1 MENKEDH
8 KIRLAQGSC
17 LIALVIASQIGLYF
31 LGKYDGYLGTKPI
44 NVEVR
49 NIDGDQYEDI
59 VLRNKEGKIVN
70 ILYGTKKGNF
80 EDKTLVYKKKII
92 RLWKEYGEERQSFVQ
107 SLLNR
112 YEGKKSK
119 LEEEIAK
126 LEEEKEN
133 NLEGLR

>member
-70 ILYGTKKGNF
+70 ILYGTKKAILKIKLLF
-80 EDKTLVYKKKII
+80 IKK
-92 RLWKEYGEERQSFVQ
+92 
-107 SLLNR
+107 
-112 YEGKKSK
+112 
-119 LEEEIAK
+119 
-126 LEEEKEN
+126 N
-133 NLEGLR
+133 N

>member
-1 MENKEDH
+1 MEQKKAIL
-8 KIRLAQGSC
+8 KIKL
-17 LIALVIASQIGLYF
+17 LFI
-31 LGKYDGYLGTKPI
+31 
-44 NVEVR
+44 
-49 NIDGDQYEDI
+49 
-59 VLRNKEGKIVN
+59 
-70 ILYGTKKGNF
+70 
-80 EDKTLVYKKKII
+80 KKII